1 MSICRLWGK
10 PAVIIFIRAARA
22 RGKIQ
27 IMSEENRRN
36 VSGSFV
42 VCDEQEDYIEHLF
55 AILSE
60 QLSGEYQF
68 HLFHDPA
75 KMLDFMET
83 EETEAL
89 LIGEEYR
96 EKIADM
102 SKVRRVF
109 ILTDVMKDHAE
120 NDMIPV
126 FRYQSASQIL
136 NQIRSGIKIPD
147 RRISVRKQ
155 GKKRIRDEPEAVKV
169 QEKTRSMAPKV
180 SVSVQTRGL
189 IGVYSPVHRI
199 GKTRF
204 AMRLGEKLSE
214 QVPVLYL
221 NLEGYAGGSYYF
233 PEKTEQDLGDLIYC
247 MKQERTD
254 HGLKISSMTGRSG
267 GMDYIMPMENESDLR
282 SVRGEEWISLFDQIL
297 EKCIYEAVILDL
309 GDCIDGLYDILRNC
323 SRVYTPYIREGA
335 AMAKLEQY
343 ERNLRTTG
351 YGDILTRTVKKQ
363 MQRRRHD
370 TERAET
376 EQ

>member
-1 MSICRLWGK
+1 MSICRPEGK
-10 PAVIIFIRAARA
+10 PAFIIFIRAAGD

-27 IMSEENRRN
+27 IMSEEKRRN

-75 KMLDFMET
+75 KMLEFMGA

-89 LIGEEYR
+89 LIGEKYR
-96 EKIADM
+96 EKIDDL
-102 SKVRRVF
+102 SKVQRIFV
-109 ILTDVMKDHAE
+109 LTDIMKERAE
-120 NDMIPV
+120 NNVIPI

-136 NQIRSGIKIPD
+136 SQIKSGIKIQD
-147 RRISVRKQ
+147 RRISVQKNGR
-155 GKKRIRDEPEAVKV
+155 KRIRDEPEAVDL
-169 QEKTRSMAPKV
+169 QDKTKSADFRGSL
-180 SVSVQTRGL
+180 QTRGL

-204 AMRLGEKLSE
+204 AIRLGEKLSE
-214 QVPVLYL
+214 QVPVLYI
-221 NLEGYAGGSYYF
+221 NLEGYAGGGYYF
-233 PEKTEQDLGDLIYC
+233 PEETEYDLGDLIYC
-247 MKQERTD
+247 MKQERAD
-254 HGLKISSMTGRSG
+254 HGLKISSMAGRLG
-267 GMDYIMPMENESDLR
+267 GMDFIMPMENESDMR

-297 EKCIYEAVILDL
+297 EKCIYEVVILDL

-323 SRVYTPYIREGA
+323 SRVYTPYIRESA

-351 YGDILTRTVKKQ
+351 YGDILSRTVKKQ
-363 MQRRRHD
+363 MQKKRHD
-370 TERAET
+370 TERAGT
-376 EQ
+376 VQ

>member
-1 MSICRLWGK
+1 
-10 PAVIIFIRAARA
+10 
-22 RGKIQ
+22 
-27 IMSEENRRN
+27 MSEENRRN

-109 ILTDVMKDHAE
+109 ILTDVMKNHAE

-147 RRISVRKQ
+147 RRISVQKQ
-155 GKKRIRDEPEAVKV
+155 GKKRIRDEPEAVNV
-169 QEKTRSMAPKV
+169 REKTRSMAPKV

-204 AMRLGEKLSE
+204 AMRLGEKLSG
-214 QVPVLYL
+214 QIPVLYL

-370 TERAET
+370 TERAGT

>member
-1 MSICRLWGK
+1 
-10 PAVIIFIRAARA
+10 
-22 RGKIQ
+22 
-27 IMSEENRRN
+27 MSEEKRRN

-75 KMLDFMET
+75 KMLEFMGA

-89 LIGEEYR
+89 LIGEKYR
-96 EKIADM
+96 EKIDDL
-102 SKVRRVF
+102 SKVQRIFV
-109 ILTDVMKDHAE
+109 LTDIMKERAE
-120 NDMIPV
+120 NNVIPI

-136 NQIRSGIKIPD
+136 SQIKSGIKIQD
-147 RRISVRKQ
+147 RRISVQKNGR
-155 GKKRIRDEPEAVKV
+155 KRIRDEPEAVDL
-169 QEKTRSMAPKV
+169 QDKTKSADSRGSL
-180 SVSVQTRGL
+180 QTRGL

-204 AMRLGEKLSE
+204 AIRLGEKLSE
-214 QVPVLYL
+214 QVPVLYI
-221 NLEGYAGGSYYF
+221 NLEGYAGGGYYF
-233 PEKTEQDLGDLIYC
+233 PEETEYDLGDLIYC
-247 MKQERTD
+247 LKQERAD
-254 HGLKISSMTGRSG
+254 HGLKISSMAGRLG
-267 GMDYIMPMENESDLR
+267 GMDFIMPMENESDMR

-297 EKCIYEAVILDL
+297 EKCIYEVVILDL

-323 SRVYTPYIREGA
+323 SRVYTPYIRESA

-351 YGDILTRTVKKQ
+351 YGDILSRTVKKQ
-363 MQRRRHD
+363 MQKKRHD
-370 TERAET
+370 TERAGT
-376 EQ
+376 VQ

>member
-68 HLFHDPA
+68 HLFHNPA
-75 KMLDFMET
+75 KMLEFMET

-109 ILTDVMKDHAE
+109 ILTDIMKDHVE

-126 FRYQSASQIL
+126 FRYQSAGQIL
-136 NQIRSGIKIPD
+136 NQIKRGIKNPD
-147 RRISVRKQ
+147 RRISVRKK
-155 GKKRIRDEPEAVKV
+155 GRKRIRDEPEAVKV
-169 QEKTRSMAPKV
+169 QEKTRSMAPKI
-180 SVSVQTRGL
+180 SLQTRGL

-233 PEKTEQDLGDLIYC
+233 PEETEQDLGDLIYC

>member
-1 MSICRLWGK
+1 
-10 PAVIIFIRAARA
+10 
-22 RGKIQ
+22 
-27 IMSEENRRN
+27 MSEEKRRN

-75 KMLDFMET
+75 KMLEFMGA

-89 LIGEEYR
+89 LIGEKYR
-96 EKIADM
+96 ERIDDL
-102 SKVRRVF
+102 SKVQRIFV
-109 ILTDVMKDHAE
+109 LTDIMKERTE
-120 NDMIPV
+120 NNVIPV

-136 NQIRSGIKIPD
+136 SQIKSGIKIPD
-147 RRISVRKQ
+147 RRISVQKNGR
-155 GKKRIRDEPEAVKV
+155 KRIRDEPETVDL
-169 QEKTRSMAPKV
+169 QETRSADPQV
-180 SVSVQTRGL
+180 SLQTRGL

-214 QVPVLYL
+214 QVPILYL

-233 PEKTEQDLGDLIYC
+233 PEETEYDLGDLIYC
-247 MKQERTD
+247 MKQERAD
-254 HGLKISSMTGRSG
+254 HGLKISSMAGRLG
-267 GMDYIMPMENESDLR
+267 GMDFIMPMENESDMR

-297 EKCIYEAVILDL
+297 EKCIYEVVILDL

-323 SRVYTPYIREGA
+323 SRVYTPYIRESA

-351 YGDILTRTVKKQ
+351 YGDILSRTVKKQ
-363 MQRRRHD
+363 MQKKRHD
-370 TERAET
+370 TERAGT
-376 EQ
+376 VQ

>member
-1 MSICRLWGK
+1 
-10 PAVIIFIRAARA
+10 
-22 RGKIQ
+22 
-27 IMSEENRRN
+27 MSEEKRRN

-75 KMLDFMET
+75 KMLEFMGA

-89 LIGEEYR
+89 LIGEKYR
-96 EKIADM
+96 EKIDDL
-102 SKVRRVF
+102 SKVQRIFV
-109 ILTDVMKDHAE
+109 LTDIMKERAE
-120 NDMIPV
+120 NNVIPI

-136 NQIRSGIKIPD
+136 SQIKSGIKIQD
-147 RRISVRKQ
+147 RRISVQKNGR
-155 GKKRIRDEPEAVKV
+155 KRIRDEPEAVDL
-169 QEKTRSMAPKV
+169 QDKTKSADSRGSL
-180 SVSVQTRGL
+180 QTRGL

-204 AMRLGEKLSE
+204 AIRLGEKLSE
-214 QVPVLYL
+214 QVPVLYI
-221 NLEGYAGGSYYF
+221 NLEGYAGGGYYF
-233 PEKTEQDLGDLIYC
+233 PEETEYDLGDLIYC
-247 MKQERTD
+247 MKQERAD
-254 HGLKISSMTGRSG
+254 HGLKISSMAGRLG
-267 GMDYIMPMENESDLR
+267 GMDFIMPMENESDMR

-297 EKCIYEAVILDL
+297 EKCIYEVVILDL

-323 SRVYTPYIREGA
+323 SRVYTPYIRESA

-351 YGDILTRTVKKQ
+351 YGDILSRTVKKQ
-363 MQRRRHD
+363 MQKKRHD
-370 TERAET
+370 TERAGT
-376 EQ
+376 AQ

>member
-1 MSICRLWGK
+1 MSICRSEGN
-10 PAVIIFIRAARA
+10 PAFIIFIRAAGD

-27 IMSEENRRN
+27 IMSEEKRRN

-75 KMLDFMET
+75 KMLEFMGA

-89 LIGEEYR
+89 LIGEKYR
-96 EKIADM
+96 EKIDDL
-102 SKVRRVF
+102 SKVQRIFV
-109 ILTDVMKDHAE
+109 LTDIMKERAE
-120 NDMIPV
+120 NNVIPI

-136 NQIRSGIKIPD
+136 SQIKSGIKIQD
-147 RRISVRKQ
+147 RRISVQKNGR
-155 GKKRIRDEPEAVKV
+155 KRIRDEPEAVDL
-169 QEKTRSMAPKV
+169 QDKTKSADSRGSL
-180 SVSVQTRGL
+180 QTRGL

-204 AMRLGEKLSE
+204 AIRLGEKLSE
-214 QVPVLYL
+214 QVPVLYI
-221 NLEGYAGGSYYF
+221 NLEGYAGGGYYF
-233 PEKTEQDLGDLIYC
+233 PEETEYDLGDLIYC
-247 MKQERTD
+247 MKQERAD
-254 HGLKISSMTGRSG
+254 HGLKISSMAGRLG
-267 GMDYIMPMENESDLR
+267 GMDFIMPMENESDMR

-297 EKCIYEAVILDL
+297 EKCIYEVVILDL

-323 SRVYTPYIREGA
+323 SRVYTPYIRESA

-351 YGDILTRTVKKQ
+351 YGDILSRTVKKQ
-363 MQRRRHD
+363 MQKKRHD
-370 TERAET
+370 TERAGT
-376 EQ
+376 AQ

>member
-1 MSICRLWGK
+1 MSICRPEGK
-10 PAVIIFIRAARA
+10 PAFIIFIRAAGD

-27 IMSEENRRN
+27 IMSEEKRRN

-75 KMLDFMET
+75 KMLEFMGA
-83 EETEAL
+83 EETDAL
-89 LIGEEYR
+89 LIGEKYR
-96 EKIADM
+96 EKIDDL
-102 SKVRRVF
+102 SKVQRIFV
-109 ILTDVMKDHAE
+109 LTDIMKERAE
-120 NDMIPV
+120 NNVIPI

-136 NQIRSGIKIPD
+136 SQIKSGIKIQD
-147 RRISVRKQ
+147 RRISVQKNGR
-155 GKKRIRDEPEAVKV
+155 KRIRDEPETVDLQDKI
-169 QEKTRSMAPKV
+169 RSADPRV
-180 SVSVQTRGL
+180 SLQTRGL

-204 AMRLGEKLSE
+204 AIRLGEKLSE
-214 QVPVLYL
+214 QVPVLYI
-221 NLEGYAGGSYYF
+221 NLEGYAGGGYYF
-233 PEKTEQDLGDLIYC
+233 PEETEYDLGDLIYC
-247 MKQERTD
+247 MKQERAD
-254 HGLKISSMTGRSG
+254 HGLKISSMAGRLG
-267 GMDYIMPMENESDLR
+267 GMDFIMPMENESDMR

-297 EKCIYEAVILDL
+297 EKCIYEVVILDL

-323 SRVYTPYIREGA
+323 SRVYTPYIRESA

-351 YGDILTRTVKKQ
+351 YGDILSRTVKKQ
-363 MQRRRHD
+363 MQKKRHD
-370 TERAET
+370 TERAGT
-376 EQ
+376 VQ

>member
-1 MSICRLWGK
+1 MSICRPEGK
-10 PAVIIFIRAARA
+10 PAFIIFIRAAGD

-27 IMSEENRRN
+27 IMSEEKRRN

-75 KMLDFMET
+75 KMLEFMGA

-89 LIGEEYR
+89 LIGEKYR
-96 EKIADM
+96 EKIDDL
-102 SKVRRVF
+102 SKVQRIFV
-109 ILTDVMKDHAE
+109 LTDIMKERAE
-120 NDMIPV
+120 NNVIPI

-136 NQIRSGIKIPD
+136 SQIKSGIKIQD
-147 RRISVRKQ
+147 RRISVQKNGR
-155 GKKRIRDEPEAVKV
+155 KRIRDEPEAVDL
-169 QEKTRSMAPKV
+169 QDKTKSADFRGSL
-180 SVSVQTRGL
+180 QTRGL

-204 AMRLGEKLSE
+204 AIRLGEKLSE
-214 QVPVLYL
+214 QVPVLYI
-221 NLEGYAGGSYYF
+221 NLEGYAGGGYYF
-233 PEKTEQDLGDLIYC
+233 PEETEYDLGDLIYC
-247 MKQERTD
+247 MKQERAD
-254 HGLKISSMTGRSG
+254 HGLKISSMAGRLG
-267 GMDYIMPMENESDLR
+267 GMDFIMPMENESDMR

-297 EKCIYEAVILDL
+297 EKCIYEVVILDL

-323 SRVYTPYIREGA
+323 SRVYTPYIRESA

-351 YGDILTRTVKKQ
+351 YGDILSRTVKKQ
-363 MQRRRHD
+363 MQKKRHD
-370 TERAET
+370 TERAGT
-376 EQ
+376 AQ

>member
-1 MSICRLWGK
+1 MSICRSEGN
-10 PAVIIFIRAARA
+10 PAFIIFIRAAGD

-27 IMSEENRRN
+27 IMSEEKRRN

-75 KMLDFMET
+75 KMLEFMGA

-89 LIGEEYR
+89 LIGEKYR
-96 EKIADM
+96 EKIDDL
-102 SKVRRVF
+102 SKVQRIFV
-109 ILTDVMKDHAE
+109 LTDIMKERAE
-120 NDMIPV
+120 NNVIPI

-136 NQIRSGIKIPD
+136 SQIKSGIKIQD
-147 RRISVRKQ
+147 RRISVQKNGR
-155 GKKRIRDEPEAVKV
+155 KRIRDEPEAVDL
-169 QEKTRSMAPKV
+169 QDKTKSADSRGSL
-180 SVSVQTRGL
+180 QTRGL

-204 AMRLGEKLSE
+204 AIWLGEKLSE
-214 QVPVLYL
+214 QVPVLYI
-221 NLEGYAGGSYYF
+221 NLEGYAGGGYYF
-233 PEKTEQDLGDLIYC
+233 PEETEYDLGDLIYC
-247 MKQERTD
+247 LKQERAD
-254 HGLKISSMTGRSG
+254 HGLKISSMAGRLG
-267 GMDYIMPMENESDLR
+267 GMDFIMPMENESDMR

-297 EKCIYEAVILDL
+297 EKCIYEVVILDL

-323 SRVYTPYIREGA
+323 SRVYTPYIRESA

-351 YGDILTRTVKKQ
+351 YGDILSRTVKKQ
-363 MQRRRHD
+363 MQKKRHD
-370 TERAET
+370 TERAGT
-376 EQ
+376 VQ

>member
-1 MSICRLWGK
+1 MSICRSEGN
-10 PAVIIFIRAARA
+10 PAFIIFIRAAGD

-27 IMSEENRRN
+27 IMSEEKRRN

-75 KMLDFMET
+75 KMLEFMGA

-89 LIGEEYR
+89 LIGEKYR
-96 EKIADM
+96 EKIDDL
-102 SKVRRVF
+102 SKVQRIFV
-109 ILTDVMKDHAE
+109 LTDIMKERAE
-120 NDMIPV
+120 NNVIPI

-136 NQIRSGIKIPD
+136 SQIKSGIKIQD
-147 RRISVRKQ
+147 RRISVQKNGR
-155 GKKRIRDEPEAVKV
+155 KRIRDEPEAVDL
-169 QEKTRSMAPKV
+169 QDKTKSADSRGSL
-180 SVSVQTRGL
+180 QTRGL

-204 AMRLGEKLSE
+204 AIRLGEKLSE
-214 QVPVLYL
+214 QVPVLYI
-221 NLEGYAGGSYYF
+221 NLEGYAGGGYYF
-233 PEKTEQDLGDLIYC
+233 PEETEYDLGDLIYC
-247 MKQERTD
+247 MKQERAD
-254 HGLKISSMTGRSG
+254 HGLKISSMAGRLG
-267 GMDYIMPMENESDLR
+267 GMDFIMPMENESDMR

-297 EKCIYEAVILDL
+297 EKCIYEVVILDL

-323 SRVYTPYIREGA
+323 SRVYTPYIRESA

-351 YGDILTRTVKKQ
+351 YGDILSRTVKKQ
-363 MQRRRHD
+363 MQKKRHD
-370 TERAET
+370 TERAGT
-376 EQ
+376 VQ

>member
-1 MSICRLWGK
+1 M
-10 PAVIIFIRAARA
+10 
-22 RGKIQ
+22 Q
-27 IMSEENRRN
+27 
-36 VSGSFV
+36 
-42 VCDEQEDYIEHLF
+42 
-55 AILSE
+55 
-60 QLSGEYQF
+60 
-68 HLFHDPA
+68 
-75 KMLDFMET
+75 
-83 EETEAL
+83 
-89 LIGEEYR
+89 
-96 EKIADM
+96 
-102 SKVRRVF
+102 
-109 ILTDVMKDHAE
+109 
-120 NDMIPV
+120 
-126 FRYQSASQIL
+126 
-136 NQIRSGIKIPD
+136 
-147 RRISVRKQ
+147 KQ
-155 GKKRIRDEPEAVKV
+155 GKKRIRDEPEAVNV
-169 QEKTRSMAPKV
+169 REKTRSMAPKV

-204 AMRLGEKLSE
+204 AMRLGEKLSG
-214 QVPVLYL
+214 QIPVLYL

>member
-1 MSICRLWGK
+1 
-10 PAVIIFIRAARA
+10 
-22 RGKIQ
+22 
-27 IMSEENRRN
+27 MSEEKRRN

-75 KMLDFMET
+75 KMLEFMET

-96 EKIADM
+96 DKIDDL
-102 SKVRRVF
+102 SNVPRIFV
-109 ILTDVMKDHAE
+109 LTDIMKDHPE
-120 NDMIPV
+120 DDMIPV

-136 NQIRSGIKIPD
+136 EQIRHGSKIFD
-147 RRISVRKQ
+147 RRFSVQKKGR
-155 GKKRIRDEPEAVKV
+155 KRIRDEPEAVKV
-169 QEKTRSMAPKV
+169 QEKTRSMSPKV
-180 SVSVQTRGL
+180 SLQTRGL

-204 AMRLGEKLSE
+204 ALRLGEKLSE
-214 QVPVLYL
+214 QIPVLYL

-233 PEKTEQDLGDLIYC
+233 PEETEQDLRDLIYS

-254 HGLKISSMTGRSG
+254 HGLKISSMTGHLG
-267 GMDYIMPMENESDLR
+267 GMDYIMPMENELDLR
-282 SVRGEEWISLFDQIL
+282 SVRGGEWISLFDQIL

-309 GDCIDGLYDILRNC
+309 GDCIDGLYDILQKC
-323 SRVYTPYIREGA
+323 SRIYTPYIREGA

-343 ERNLRTTG
+343 EKNLRTTG
-351 YGDILTRTVKKQ
+351 YGDILPRTVKKQ
-363 MQRRRHD
+363 MQRKRHD

-376 EQ
+376 E

>member
-1 MSICRLWGK
+1 
-10 PAVIIFIRAARA
+10 
-22 RGKIQ
+22 
-27 IMSEENRRN
+27 MSEENRRN

-75 KMLDFMET
+75 KMLEFMET

-180 SVSVQTRGL
+180 TISVQTRGL

-363 MQRRRHD
+363 MLRRRHE

>member
-1 MSICRLWGK
+1 MSICRPEGK
-10 PAVIIFIRAARA
+10 PAFIIFIRAAGD

-27 IMSEENRRN
+27 IMSEEKRRN

-75 KMLDFMET
+75 KMLEFMGA

-89 LIGEEYR
+89 LIGEKYR
-96 EKIADM
+96 EKIDDL
-102 SKVRRVF
+102 SKVQRIFV
-109 ILTDVMKDHAE
+109 LTDIMKERAE
-120 NDMIPV
+120 NNVIPI

-136 NQIRSGIKIPD
+136 SQIKSGIKIQD
-147 RRISVRKQ
+147 RRISVQKNGR
-155 GKKRIRDEPEAVKV
+155 KRIRDEPEAVDL
-169 QEKTRSMAPKV
+169 QDKTKSADSRGSL
-180 SVSVQTRGL
+180 QTRGL

-204 AMRLGEKLSE
+204 AIRLGEKLSE
-214 QVPVLYL
+214 QVPVLYI
-221 NLEGYAGGSYYF
+221 NLEGYAGGGYYF
-233 PEKTEQDLGDLIYC
+233 PEETEYDLGDLIYC
-247 MKQERTD
+247 MKQERAD
-254 HGLKISSMTGRSG
+254 HGLKISSMAGRLG
-267 GMDYIMPMENESDLR
+267 GMDFIMPMENESDMR

-297 EKCIYEAVILDL
+297 EKCIYEVVILDL

-323 SRVYTPYIREGA
+323 SRVYTPYIRESA

-351 YGDILTRTVKKQ
+351 YGDILSRTVKKQ
-363 MQRRRHD
+363 MQKKRHD
-370 TERAET
+370 TERAGT
-376 EQ
+376 VQ

>member
-1 MSICRLWGK
+1 
-10 PAVIIFIRAARA
+10 
-22 RGKIQ
+22 
-27 IMSEENRRN
+27 MSEEKRRN

-75 KMLDFMET
+75 KMLEFMET

-96 EKIADM
+96 DKIDDL
-102 SKVRRVF
+102 SNVPRIFV
-109 ILTDVMKDHAE
+109 LTDIMKDHPE
-120 NDMIPV
+120 DDMIPV

-136 NQIRSGIKIPD
+136 EQIRHGSKIFD
-147 RRISVRKQ
+147 RRFSVQKKGR
-155 GKKRIRDEPEAVKV
+155 KRIRDEPEAVKV
-169 QEKTRSMAPKV
+169 QEKTRSMSPKV
-180 SVSVQTRGL
+180 SLQTRGL

-204 AMRLGEKLSE
+204 ALRLGEKLSE
-214 QVPVLYL
+214 QIPVLYL

-233 PEKTEQDLGDLIYC
+233 PEETEQDLGDLIYC

-309 GDCIDGLYDILRNC
+309 GDCIDGLYDILQKC
-323 SRVYTPYIREGA
+323 SRIYTPYIREGA

-343 ERNLRTTG
+343 EKNLRTTG
-351 YGDILTRTVKKQ
+351 YGDILARTVKKQ
-363 MQRRRHD
+363 MQRKRHD

-376 EQ
+376 E

>member
-1 MSICRLWGK
+1 MSICRPEGK
-10 PAVIIFIRAARA
+10 PAFIIFIRAAGD

-27 IMSEENRRN
+27 IMSEEKRRN

-75 KMLDFMET
+75 KMLEFMGA

-89 LIGEEYR
+89 LIGEKYR
-96 EKIADM
+96 EKIDDL
-102 SKVRRVF
+102 SKVQRIFV
-109 ILTDVMKDHAE
+109 LTDIMKERAE
-120 NDMIPV
+120 NNVIPI

-136 NQIRSGIKIPD
+136 SQIKSGIKIQD
-147 RRISVRKQ
+147 RRISVQKNGR
-155 GKKRIRDEPEAVKV
+155 KRIRDEPEAVDL
-169 QEKTRSMAPKV
+169 QDKTKSDDFRGSL
-180 SVSVQTRGL
+180 QTRGL

-204 AMRLGEKLSE
+204 AIRLGEKLSE
-214 QVPVLYL
+214 QVPVLYI
-221 NLEGYAGGSYYF
+221 NLEGYAGGGYYF
-233 PEKTEQDLGDLIYC
+233 PEETEYDLGDLIYC
-247 MKQERTD
+247 MKQERAD
-254 HGLKISSMTGRSG
+254 HGLKISSMAGRLG
-267 GMDYIMPMENESDLR
+267 GMDFIMPMENESDMR

-297 EKCIYEAVILDL
+297 EKCIYEVVILDL

-323 SRVYTPYIREGA
+323 SRVYTPYIRESA

-351 YGDILTRTVKKQ
+351 YGDILSRTVKKQ
-363 MQRRRHD
+363 MQKKRHD
-370 TERAET
+370 TERAGT
-376 EQ
+376 VQ

>member
-1 MSICRLWGK
+1 MSVWGK
-10 PAVIIFIRAARA
+10 PAVIIFIRAAGD

-27 IMSEENRRN
+27 IMSEEKRKN
-36 VSGSFV
+36 VSGGFV

-60 QLSGEYQF
+60 QLPGEYQF

-75 KMLDFMET
+75 KMVEFMET
-83 EETEAL
+83 EEAEVL

-96 EKIADM
+96 KRIEDL
-102 SKVRRVF
+102 SKVQRIFV
-109 ILTDVMKDHAE
+109 LTDIMKERTE
-120 NDMIPV
+120 NNVIPV

-136 NQIRSGIKIPD
+136 SQIKSGIKIPD
-147 RRISVRKQ
+147 RRISVQKNGR
-155 GKKRIRDEPEAVKV
+155 KRIRDEPETVDL
-169 QEKTRSMAPKV
+169 QETRSADPGV
-180 SVSVQTRGL
+180 SLQTRGL

-233 PEKTEQDLGDLIYC
+233 PEKTEHDLGDLIYC

-254 HGLKISSMTGRSG
+254 HGLKISSMTGRLG
-267 GMDYIMPMENESDLR
+267 GMDFIMPMENESDMR

-297 EKCIYEAVILDL
+297 EKCIYEVVILDL

-335 AMAKLEQY
+335 AIAKLEQY

-351 YGDILTRTVKKQ
+351 YGDILSRTVKKQ
-363 MQRRRHD
+363 MQKKRHD
-370 TERAET
+370 TERAGT
-376 EQ
+376 VQ

>member
-1 MSICRLWGK
+1 
-10 PAVIIFIRAARA
+10 
-22 RGKIQ
+22 
-27 IMSEENRRN
+27 MSEEKRRN

-75 KMLDFMET
+75 KMLEFMGA

-89 LIGEEYR
+89 LIGEKYR
-96 EKIADM
+96 EKIDDL
-102 SKVRRVF
+102 SKVQRIFV
-109 ILTDVMKDHAE
+109 LTDIMKERAE
-120 NDMIPV
+120 NNVIPI

-136 NQIRSGIKIPD
+136 SQIKSGIKIQD
-147 RRISVRKQ
+147 RRISVQKNGR
-155 GKKRIRDEPEAVKV
+155 KRIRDEPEAVDL
-169 QEKTRSMAPKV
+169 QDKTKSADSRGSL
-180 SVSVQTRGL
+180 QTRGL

-204 AMRLGEKLSE
+204 AIWLGEKLSE
-214 QVPVLYL
+214 QVPVLYI
-221 NLEGYAGGSYYF
+221 NLEGYAGGGYYF
-233 PEKTEQDLGDLIYC
+233 PEETEYDLGDLIYC
-247 MKQERTD
+247 LKQERAD
-254 HGLKISSMTGRSG
+254 HGLKISSMAGRLG
-267 GMDYIMPMENESDLR
+267 GMDFIMPMENESDMR

-297 EKCIYEAVILDL
+297 EKCIYEVVILDL

-323 SRVYTPYIREGA
+323 SRVYTPYIRESA

-351 YGDILTRTVKKQ
+351 YGDILSRTVKKQ
-363 MQRRRHD
+363 MQKKRHD
-370 TERAET
+370 TERAGT
-376 EQ
+376 VQ

>member
-1 MSICRLWGK
+1 
-10 PAVIIFIRAARA
+10 
-22 RGKIQ
+22 
-27 IMSEENRRN
+27 MSEEKRRN

-75 KMLDFMET
+75 KMLEFMGA

-89 LIGEEYR
+89 LIGEKYR
-96 EKIADM
+96 EKIDDL
-102 SKVRRVF
+102 SKVQRIFV
-109 ILTDVMKDHAE
+109 LTDIMKERAE
-120 NDMIPV
+120 NNVIPI

-136 NQIRSGIKIPD
+136 SQIKSGIKIQD
-147 RRISVRKQ
+147 RRISVQKNGR
-155 GKKRIRDEPEAVKV
+155 KRIRDEPEAVDL
-169 QEKTRSMAPKV
+169 QDKTKSDDFRGSL
-180 SVSVQTRGL
+180 QTRGL

-204 AMRLGEKLSE
+204 AIRLGEKLSE
-214 QVPVLYL
+214 QVPVLYI
-221 NLEGYAGGSYYF
+221 NLEGYAGGGYYF
-233 PEKTEQDLGDLIYC
+233 PEETEYDLGDLIYC
-247 MKQERTD
+247 MKQERAD
-254 HGLKISSMTGRSG
+254 HGLKISSMAGRLG
-267 GMDYIMPMENESDLR
+267 GMDFIMPMENESDMR

-297 EKCIYEAVILDL
+297 EKCIYEVVILDL

-323 SRVYTPYIREGA
+323 SRVYTPYIRESA

-351 YGDILTRTVKKQ
+351 YGDILSRTVKKQ
-363 MQRRRHD
+363 MQKKRHD
-370 TERAET
+370 TERAGT
-376 EQ
+376 VQ

>member
-1 MSICRLWGK
+1 
-10 PAVIIFIRAARA
+10 
-22 RGKIQ
+22 
-27 IMSEENRRN
+27 MSEEKRRN

-75 KMLDFMET
+75 KMLEFMGA

-89 LIGEEYR
+89 LIGEKYR
-96 EKIADM
+96 EKIDDL
-102 SKVRRVF
+102 SKVQRIFV
-109 ILTDVMKDHAE
+109 LTDIMKERAE
-120 NDMIPV
+120 NNVIPI

-136 NQIRSGIKIPD
+136 SQIKSGIKIQD
-147 RRISVRKQ
+147 RRISVQKNGR
-155 GKKRIRDEPEAVKV
+155 KRIRDEPEAVDL
-169 QEKTRSMAPKV
+169 QDKTKSADSRGSL
-180 SVSVQTRGL
+180 QTRGL

-204 AMRLGEKLSE
+204 AIRLGEKLSE
-214 QVPVLYL
+214 QVPVLYI
-221 NLEGYAGGSYYF
+221 NLEGYAGGGYYF
-233 PEKTEQDLGDLIYC
+233 PEETEYDLGDLIYC
-247 MKQERTD
+247 MKQERAD
-254 HGLKISSMTGRSG
+254 HGLKISSMAGRLG
-267 GMDYIMPMENESDLR
+267 GMDFIMPMENESDMR

-297 EKCIYEAVILDL
+297 EKCIYEVVILDL

-323 SRVYTPYIREGA
+323 SRVYTPYIRESA

-351 YGDILTRTVKKQ
+351 YGDILSRTVKKQ
-363 MQRRRHD
+363 MQKKRHD
-370 TERAET
+370 TERAGT
-376 EQ
+376 VQ

>member
-1 MSICRLWGK
+1 MSICRLEGK
-10 PAVIIFIRAARA
+10 PAVIISIRAARA
-22 RGKIQ
+22 RSKIQ
-27 IMSEENRRN
+27 IMSEEKRRN
-36 VSGSFV
+36 ASGSFV

-75 KMLDFMET
+75 KMLEFMET

-89 LIGEEYR
+89 LIGEGYR
-96 EKIADM
+96 DKINDLY
-102 SKVRRVF
+102 KVQRIFV
-109 ILTDVMKDHAE
+109 LTDIMKDQTE

-136 NQIRSGIKIPD
+136 NEIRRGISTLD
-147 RRISVRKQ
+147 RQISVQDKGR
-155 GKKRIRDEPEAVKV
+155 KRIRDEPETVKV
-169 QEKTRSMAPKV
+169 QEKARSMAPNV
-180 SVSVQTRGL
+180 NVQPRGL

-214 QVPVLYL
+214 RVPVLYL

-233 PEKTEQDLGDLIYC
+233 PEKPEQDLGDLIYC

-297 EKCIYEAVILDL
+297 EKCIYEVVILDL
-309 GDCIDGLYDILRNC
+309 GDCIDGLYDILRSC

-335 AMAKLEQY
+335 AMVKLEQY

-351 YGDILTRTVKKQ
+351 YGDILSHTVKKQ
-363 MQRRRHD
+363 MQKKRHYA
-370 TERAET
+370 ERAET
-376 EQ
+376 GQ

>member
-68 HLFHDPA
+68 HLFHNPA
-75 KMLDFMET
+75 KMLEFMET

-147 RRISVRKQ
+147 RRISVQKQ
-155 GKKRIRDEPEAVKV
+155 GEKRIRDEPEAVNV
-169 QEKTRSMAPKV
+169 REKTRSMAPKV
-180 SVSVQTRGL
+180 TISVQTRGL

-204 AMRLGEKLSE
+204 AMRLGEKLSG
-214 QVPVLYL
+214 QIPVLYL

-254 HGLKISSMTGRSG
+254 HGLKTSSMTGRSG
-267 GMDYIMPMENESDLR
+267 GMDYIMPMENELDLR